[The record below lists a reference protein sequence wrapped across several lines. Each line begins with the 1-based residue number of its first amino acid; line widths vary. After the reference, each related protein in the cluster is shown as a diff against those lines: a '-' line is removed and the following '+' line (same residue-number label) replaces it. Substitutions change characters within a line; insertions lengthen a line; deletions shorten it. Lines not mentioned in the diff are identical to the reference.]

1 MNIGEE
7 LMTSSPEELSAL
19 KSIMDNI
26 TSVCILLV
34 IIAVLAFVVW
44 LVKRK
49 QKEVQNNMP
58 KVFIQRTAFA
68 GNFFGVMYD
77 VDDMSETILHYA
89 IICNGQGEELCRYE
103 EAEGQVIKGFSS
115 ENGNLYM
122 HTLETY
128 EDGTMAPVKW
138 MFVPEHNELV
148 ECD

>member
-7 LMTSSPEELSAL
+7 LVNASPDELTELQSM
-19 KSIMDNI
+19 MDNI
-26 TSVCILLV
+26 TSVCLLLA
-34 IIAVLAFVVW
+34 IMAALAFIVW
-44 LVKRK
+44 LVRRK
-49 QKEVQNNMP
+49 QKQVQASIP
-58 KVFIQRTAFA
+58 RVYIQRTAFA
-68 GNFFGVMYD
+68 GNVFGVVHD
-77 VDDMSETILHYA
+77 VDDECETILHYA

-103 EAEGQVIKGFSS
+103 ETEGQTIKGFSS

-128 EDGTMAPVKW
+128 EDGTVAPVKW